1 MKTSGSGAIH
11 KPKQAIS
18 NIRGTPAAYDTVSVF
33 ENGGYQ
39 TYVVT
44 HCIECGEETR
54 VHWNTGGA
62 DPRFVD
68 KKMRGLGWHYD
79 AFKPK
84 ACVCPTCVTGK
95 KTFQRVDPSTVEVTD
110 SPDGIEIVF
119 TLPSEETM
127 AKTANSFVPTTMPST
142 STAVL
147 AAAQAQSDA
156 DDTVGRTTLT
166 ANEKA
171 RMRRLLDIHFDDQLG
186 RYIDNYDDERV
197 AKETNIPRKYVTEY
211 RELAYGPLKAD
222 PAVEAVKAEVAALRK
237 ELSNLNDIV
246 EDARAQFVRLNGR
259 VVNVE
264 AKAKKLP

>member
-18 NIRGTPAAYDTVSVF
+18 NIRGTPSAYDTVSVF

-84 ACVCPTCVTGK
+84 ACVCPDCVTGIRK
-95 KTFQRVDPSTVEVTD
+95 AVAVPAAAAIAA
-110 SPDGIEIVF
+110 IENMIAR
-119 TLPSEETM
+119 EEPAM
-127 AKTANSFVPTTMPST
+127 PKSNSFVPTTQPVT
-142 STAVL
+142 STDVL
-147 AAAQAQSDA
+147 GAATALMNA
-156 DDTVGRTTLT
+156 DDYNNRKLT
-166 ANEKA
+166 SHEKA
-171 RMRRLLDIHFDDQLG
+171 KVRGVLDSHFDDQIG
-186 RYIDNYDDERV
+186 RYIDNYDDQRV
-197 AKETNIPRKYVTEY
+197 GRELNLPWALVAEY
-211 RELAYGPLKAD
+211 RELAYGPIKDD

-237 ELSNLNDIV
+237 ELSDLGDIV